1 MPALHSRRDPDLLQ
15 LRMQLGDF
23 QQEQRE
29 SVTTAPL
36 EANYI
41 SGYGGQCAFSL
52 VPKSN
57 HGWSP
62 ICANK
67 PHGSVSSRHCSRTSF
82 PITSRAR
89 S

>member
-29 SVTTAPL
+29 SVTTALL

-41 SGYGGQCAFSL
+41 SEYGGQCAFS
-52 VPKSN
+52 P
-57 HGWSP
+57 SP
-62 ICANK
+62 
-67 PHGSVSSRHCSRTSF
+67 
-82 PITSRAR
+82 
-89 S
+89 